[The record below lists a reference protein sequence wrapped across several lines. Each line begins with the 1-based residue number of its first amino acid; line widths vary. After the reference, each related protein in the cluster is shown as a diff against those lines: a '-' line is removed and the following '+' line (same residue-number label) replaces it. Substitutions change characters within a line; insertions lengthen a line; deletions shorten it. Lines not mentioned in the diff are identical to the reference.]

1 MVPEMILNLFS
12 LVHRH
17 PRCDLFARE
26 IKNPGFER
34 AVDRSNGEKDG
45 LRCNGNHA

>member
-1 MVPEMILNLFS
+1 MAPEMILNVFS

-17 PRCDLFARE
+17 PRRDLFARE

-34 AVDRSNGEKDG
+34 AVDRTNEGKG
-45 LRCNGNHA
+45 RATM